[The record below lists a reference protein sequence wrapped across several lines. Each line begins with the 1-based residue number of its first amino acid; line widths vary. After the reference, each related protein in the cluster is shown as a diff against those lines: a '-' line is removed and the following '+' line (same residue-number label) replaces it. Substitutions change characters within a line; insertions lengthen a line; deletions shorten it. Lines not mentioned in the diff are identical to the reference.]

1 MPNVLVNMH
10 KMAMNLQKEKM
21 RNRISVHRA
30 EDLSKLHQEVGT
42 EILPEE
48 LGGTNGNIEDLA
60 KSGKVGWRPIRT
72 GFWSRIDTKR
82 RNQNDRESQN
92 SMLIYLEWRDL
103 SENWILTEEQ
113 CLSDEFVVE
122 I

>member
-60 KSGKVGWRPIRT
+60 KFWKGRVEANKDWLLEQNRYKTDESKRPGKPKLHADIFGMEESFRKLD
-72 GFWSRIDTKR
+72 ID
-82 RNQNDRESQN
+82 
-92 SMLIYLEWRDL
+92 
-103 SENWILTEEQ
+103 
-113 CLSDEFVVE
+113 
-122 I
+122 

>member
-42 EILPEE
+42 EILPQE

-60 KSGKVGWRPIRT
+60 K
-72 GFWSRIDTKR
+72 FWKGRVEANKDWLLE
-82 RNQNDRESQN
+82 QNRYKTDDRESQN

-103 SENWILTEEQ
+103 SENWI
-113 CLSDEFVVE
+113 
-122 I
+122 